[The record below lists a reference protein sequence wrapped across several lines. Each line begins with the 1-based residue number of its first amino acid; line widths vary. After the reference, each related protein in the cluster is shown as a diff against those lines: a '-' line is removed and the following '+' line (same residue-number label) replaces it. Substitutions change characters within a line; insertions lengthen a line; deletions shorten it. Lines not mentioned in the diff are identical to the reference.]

1 MNLPENGIRIVD
13 IKPGLFTK
21 KFGGGQSR
29 PESVR
34 DRDSSKFRSVFTSI
48 QIWAI
53 DSFQQIEYSQ

>member
-29 PESVR
+29 
-34 DRDSSKFRSVFTSI
+34 KRSG
-48 QIWAI
+48 Q
-53 DSFQQIEYSQ
+53 QQISQRIHQNPNLGYR